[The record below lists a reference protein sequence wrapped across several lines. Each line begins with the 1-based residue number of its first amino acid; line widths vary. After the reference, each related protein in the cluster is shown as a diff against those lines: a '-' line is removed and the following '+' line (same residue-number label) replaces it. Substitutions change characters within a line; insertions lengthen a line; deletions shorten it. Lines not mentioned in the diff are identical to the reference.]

1 MPMSESRQH
10 HAAGAPDRTTPRGQ
24 TAALGSLAAVA
35 AWSAASRAAAAPV
48 LSSTVVNVPITNGAT
63 IDIDGSGVADFAF
76 FFNNTQVLRIVG
88 INGASNASTA
98 SSTLDGFNQ
107 SYYSQVLAGGSQVDS
122 SLTFLTSTALA
133 ENSFSTSPAALGSF
147 ATGVRLTGT
156 DSLVHYGWLQ
166 FSFPTNI
173 TPWNGSLTVAAG
185 WETTPNTPITVVP
198 EPAAV
203 ILGGLGVVACL
214 GGRLLRNRL
223 RRRKESAPA

>member
-1 MPMSESRQH
+1 MPTTHSPHAHADRGSDRPTSRMQ
-10 HAAGAPDRTTPRGQ
+10 TT
-24 TAALGSLAAVA
+24 ALGSLSAVA
-35 AWSAASRAAAAPV
+35 AWSAASRAAATPV
-48 LSSTVVNVPITNGAT
+48 ISSTVVNVPISNSGT

-76 FFNNTQVLRIVG
+76 AFNNTQVLRIVG

-107 SYYSQVLAGGSQVDS
+107 FYYSAVLANGSQVDG

-147 ATGVRLTGT
+147 STGVRFTGV
-156 DSLVHYGWLQ
+156 DSLDHYGWLN
-166 FSFPTNI
+166 FSFPNNT
-173 TPWNGSLTVAAG
+173 TPWAGSLAVTAG

-198 EPAAV
+198 EPAVAL
-203 ILGGLGVVACL
+203 LGGVGVIACL

-223 RRRKESAPA
+223 RRRR